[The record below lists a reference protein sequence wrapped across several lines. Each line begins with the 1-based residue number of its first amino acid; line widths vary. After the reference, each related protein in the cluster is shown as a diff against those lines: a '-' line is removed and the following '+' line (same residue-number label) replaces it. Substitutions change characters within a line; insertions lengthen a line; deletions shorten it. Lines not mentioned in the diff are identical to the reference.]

1 VPRTSD
7 MVSSKYLKGTDIP
20 EPVIVT
26 IRGVKQVNMAKE
38 DAEPEYKWAVKFAEF
53 EKPMILNVTNIRIAE
68 KAFGSDDTDAW
79 IGKEIELHFDE
90 NVSFGGEMVGGL
102 RFRRKQQPAKKLSID
117 EANKRLA
124 ELADDT
130 PF

>member
-1 VPRTSD
+1 MPNTNE
-7 MVSSKYLKGTDIP
+7 MIQSKYLKGADIP

-26 IRGVKQVNMAKE
+26 IKGIKQMNLAKE

-53 EKPMILNVTNIRIAE
+53 DKPMILNVTNIRIAE
-68 KAFGSDDTDAW
+68 KAFGSFNTDDW

-102 RFRRKQQPAKKLSID
+102 RFRRKQQPAKKVSLD
-117 EANKRLA
+117 EANKKLR
-124 ELADDT
+124 EMQDDV